1 MSPTTLRVVAIRYHQ
16 VAVVVWLLALLGC
29 HNSGG
34 GEQQVDVRAEI
45 MAAEEELNAAILASG
60 LEALDILWADDYVHT
75 SRTGVVR
82 TKRDRLSQ
90 LRSGS
95 IDYLSSDRSDVRI
108 RAYENTAIVTGL
120 KVTEVLRDGARYSPP
135 PTRFTRDWV
144 RTPAGWQLA
153 GMHSSMVVAPEPG
166 TL

>member
-1 MSPTTLRVVAIRYHQ
+1 MSPSTHRAVTARFHQ
-16 VAVVVWLLALLGC
+16 VAAVVFLLA
-29 HNSGG
+29 NSGCQNSLG
-34 GEQQVDVRAEI
+34 DEQQADARAEI
-45 MAAEEELNAAILASG
+45 MAAEEQLNGAILASDFD
-60 LEALDILWADDYVHT
+60 ALDTLWADDYVHT

-90 LRSGS
+90 LTSGS

-135 PTRFTRDWV
+135 PTRFTRVWV
-144 RTPAGWQLA
+144 RTPAGWKLA
-153 GMHSSMVVAPEPG
+153 GMHSSAVVAPEPG